1 MDIKLPYFARS
12 KFKIHSHMRKFL
24 SLLAVL
30 VLLGSLAFSQTKVVT
45 GKVTDQAGL
54 AVPFATIRIKGT
66 KIGTSADAEGYYSI
80 KASSNQT
87 FQITGTGITAKEI
100 AVGDAS
106 SLNIVVQHQATS
118 LSEVVVTSLGIQRQ
132 SKELGYATA
141 KVSTSELTQAKV
153 VNVATGLAGKVSG
166 LQINLVNNSVKP
178 DVRVT
183 LRGNRS
189 ILGNNQALLVF
200 DGIQLPITYLT
211 LINPEDVANVTV
223 LKGASASAL
232 YGSAA
237 SNGVL
242 IVTTRRGK
250 PKPVITLSSTVNF
263 ESIAYLPNFQN
274 TFGPY
279 GGEGNANPI
288 SANPFAGVVQIG
300 DNPYTVYVPYE
311 NQNYGPRYN
320 GQKVPIGA
328 PIRIY
333 NADGTYVIKQD
344 STLYSAVPNAKKS
357 FFNTGVQTQNGLTYA
372 VGDDK
377 NNFYISF
384 QDVLSHGIIPN
395 DQSRRD
401 NFHLNG
407 THSTGIFTANY
418 SVNYTV
424 TSTNTTA
431 EYQTPFNWGTL
442 PGILG
447 TGSYGVNTG
456 GSYFQNRPLYW
467 NIINQP
473 ANINFQTYKDWQHN
487 PFANP
492 NGYFNAYYGNPWWQ
506 IDQSRF
512 NENQSDILGT
522 LSLDLKPTSW
532 LEFNYRVSIART
544 DYSNNYSQAGF
555 TFAPW
560 AIADTLGSGNIPSSV
575 KSFAPTSG
583 NAASFNQTI
592 NSEFLIEATKTFGD
606 FNGKLILGTQVI
618 ANSASIMA
626 MSANALVIPD
636 FYNISN
642 RLGNPNVGQAIAQQR
657 VIGAFGDLTIGFK
670 NFLYLHGSLRN
681 DWNSL
686 LASDNRSYLYPAI
699 DAAFIF
705 TDAIGSLQNSKFL
718 SFGKI
723 RAAISRTAQVSI
735 GPYSLQNTFNPGNG
749 YPFGGIAGY
758 SINGQYANP
767 NIKPEISEDME
778 IGLDLG
784 FLNNRI
790 NLNVAAYRTNTNNQ
804 TIPISISAAT
814 GYTSAFV
821 NSGEMQNQ
829 GVEVDL
835 RFTPLLR
842 TESGFR
848 WDVGVNYSYNK
859 NTVKSLGFGL
869 TQVNIPNNLA
879 TSNMIVNNAVAAVGL
894 PYGQLSTTDWNRAP
908 GGQII
913 VDAVTGNPSLSSAPR
928 LFGTTVP
935 PTKIGITTS
944 VSFKGFTLNAVA
956 DGRFGAVI
964 FNGIGPDLD
973 FTGVSAYSASSG
985 RQPFVMP
992 NSVISD
998 GNGKYLTNTSVT
1010 SGNPNAAQNA
1020 FWASTW
1026 NTGGVNYVNSADFWK
1041 LRELSLVYNFSAKTL
1056 APLKYINGAS
1066 LGIVARNLVT
1076 LRAKD
1081 NIWSDPEFANTN
1093 GNATGNTDINQLPP
1107 TKYLGFNLT
1116 LTF

>member
-1 MDIKLPYFARS
+1 MN
-12 KFKIHSHMRKFL
+12 
-24 SLLAVL
+24 
-30 VLLGSLAFSQTKVVT
+30 T
-45 GKVTDQAGL
+45 G
-54 AVPFATIRIKGT
+54 
-66 KIGTSADAEGYYSI
+66 
-80 KASSNQT
+80 
-87 FQITGTGITAKEI
+87 
-100 AVGDAS
+100 
-106 SLNIVVQHQATS
+106 
-118 LSEVVVTSLGIQRQ
+118 
-132 SKELGYATA
+132 
-141 KVSTSELTQAKV
+141 ELTQAKV

-166 LQINLVNNSVKP
+166 LQISLVNNSVKP

-200 DGIQLPITYLT
+200 DGIQLPITYLA
-211 LINPEDVANVTV
+211 LINPDDVANVTV

-242 IVTTRRGK
+242 IVTTRKGK

-263 ESIAYLPNFQN
+263 ESIAYTPKFQS
-274 TFGPY
+274 TFGQY
-279 GGEGNANPI
+279 GGEGNANPL
-288 SANPFAGVVQIG
+288 SANPYPGVVQVG

-311 NQNYGPRYN
+311 NQNYGPRFN
-320 GQKVPIGA
+320 GQKVPLGA

-333 NADGTYVIKQD
+333 SADGSYIIKQD
-344 STLYSAVPNAKKS
+344 SINYSAVPNAKTS
-357 FFNTGVQTQNGLTYA
+357 FFNTGVQTQNSLTYA

-377 NNFYISF
+377 NNFYVSF

-401 NFHLNG
+401 NFHING

-424 TSTNTTA
+424 TATNVTA
-431 EYQTPFNWGTL
+431 EYQTPFTWGTL
-442 PGILG
+442 PNY

-456 GSYFQNRPLYW
+456 GGYFQNRPLYW

-473 ANINFQTYKDWQHN
+473 ADINFQSYRNWQTN

-512 NENQSDILGT
+512 NENQSDLLGT

-532 LEFNYRVSIART
+532 LDFNYRVSIARD
-544 DYSNNYSQAGF
+544 DYSNTYTQAGF

-560 AIADTLGSGNIPSSV
+560 AIADTLQSGNIPSSV
-575 KSFAPTSG
+575 KSFSPTSG

-606 FNGKLILGTQVI
+606 FNGKLILGSQVV
-618 ANSASIMA
+618 ANNASIMA

-642 RLGNPNVGQAIAQQR
+642 RLGNPTVGQSIYQQR
-657 VIGAFGDLTIGFK
+657 VIGAFGDLTVGYK
-670 NFLYLHGSLRN
+670 NFLFLHGSLRN

-686 LASDNRSYLYPAI
+686 LSSNNRSYLYPAV
-699 DAAFIF
+699 DAAWIF
-705 TDAIGSLQNSKFL
+705 TESISSMQNSKFL
-718 SFGKI
+718 SFGKL
-723 RAAISRTAQVSI
+723 RGAISRTAQVSI
-735 GPYSLQNTFNPGNG
+735 LPYSLQNTFNPGGG
-749 YPFGGIAGY
+749 YPFGGVAGY
-758 SINGQYANP
+758 TVNGQFANP
-767 NIKPEISEDME
+767 NIMPEISDDIEF
-778 IGLDLG
+778 GLDLG

-790 NLNVAAYRTNTNNQ
+790 NFSAAVYNTNTSNQ

-814 GYTSAFV
+814 GYTTAFV
-821 NSGEMQNQ
+821 NSGVMQNQ
-829 GVEVDL
+829 GIELDL
-835 RFTPLLR
+835 HFTPLLK

-848 WDVGVNYSYNK
+848 WDVGVNYAYNK
-859 NTVKSLGFGL
+859 NTVKSLGYGL
-869 TQVNIPNNLA
+869 SQVNIPNNLA
-879 TSNMIVNNAVAAVGL
+879 TSNAIVNNTVAAVGL
-894 PYGQLSTTDWNRAP
+894 AYGQLSTTDWNRAP

-913 VDAVTGNPSLSSAPR
+913 VDPITGNPSLSSAPR

-935 PTKIGITTS
+935 PTKVGISTS
-944 VSFKGFTLNAVA
+944 LSYKGFTLNAVA

-973 FTGVSAYSASSG
+973 FTGVSQYSVSSG
-985 RQPFVMP
+985 RQPFIMP
-992 NSVISD
+992 NSVISQ
-998 GNGKYLTNTSVT
+998 GNGKYITNTSVT
-1010 SGNPNAAQNA
+1010 SAKPNAAQNA

-1026 NTGGVNYVNSADFWK
+1026 NQGGVNYVNSADFWK
-1041 LRELSLVYNFSAKTL
+1041 LRELSLVYNFSPKIL
-1056 APLKYINGAS
+1056 APLKYINAAS
-1066 LGIVARNLVT
+1066 LGFVARNLVT
-1076 LRAKD
+1076 LKAKD
-1081 NIWSDPEFANTN
+1081 NVWSDPEFANTN
-1093 GNATGNTDINQLPP
+1093 GNATGNSDINQLPP
-1107 TKYLGFNLT
+1107 TKFLGFNLT